1 MGCMPIWSGCVTR
14 TDGLHSMD
22 TFLYTIVRFAP
33 FSETGEFA
41 NIGIVLISPSVNYF
55 DFKIQRR
62 KYGRVTSFFGEV
74 HPHVYRSAVRN
85 LFDEL
90 NRMRSATTRERT
102 QLALNFGEKSLTN
115 LLLQEIT
122 RKKEGV
128 VRFSEVRMVLAK
140 DAEAELDR
148 LYRYYVDREFAT
160 PQYIE
165 QVMEKEVR
173 SSLKT
178 LGLSERYTEAR
189 LQDGVYQ
196 ARFPFVELQDGAAL
210 YVIKPISLSQERPE
224 SIIEHGNKWSYA
236 VHRLT
241 KAGKIRGPV
250 LFPIRAP
257 ETGDDR
263 RYSAF
268 REACEMLRTSGASV
282 ALSTAVGDIKGA
294 MSAH

>member
-1 MGCMPIWSGCVTR
+1 
-14 TDGLHSMD
+14 MD

-41 NIGIVLISPSVNYF
+41 NIGIVLIAPSLDYF
-55 DFKIQRR
+55 DFKIQRK
-62 KYGRVTSFFGEV
+62 KYGRVTGFFGEV

-85 LFDEL
+85 LSEEL
-90 NRMRSATTRERT
+90 NRMRSATTRERK
-102 QLALNFGEKSLTN
+102 QLALNFKEKSLTN

-140 DAEAELDR
+140 DADAELER

-165 QVMEKEVR
+165 QIMEKEVR

-178 LGLSERYTEAR
+178 LGLSDQYAEAR
-189 LQDGVYQ
+189 LKDGVYQ
-196 ARFPFVELQDGAAL
+196 ARFPFVAQQNGAAVC
-210 YVIKPISLSQERPE
+210 VIKPISLSQERPE

-236 VHRLT
+236 VQRLT
-241 KAGKIRGPV
+241 RAGKIRGSV

-257 ETGDDR
+257 ETGDDSR
-263 RYSAF
+263 RSAF
-268 REACEMLRTSGASV
+268 LEACEMLRTAGASV
-282 ALSTAVGDIKGA
+282 ALSTDVDDLRGA
-294 MSAH
+294 LSAH